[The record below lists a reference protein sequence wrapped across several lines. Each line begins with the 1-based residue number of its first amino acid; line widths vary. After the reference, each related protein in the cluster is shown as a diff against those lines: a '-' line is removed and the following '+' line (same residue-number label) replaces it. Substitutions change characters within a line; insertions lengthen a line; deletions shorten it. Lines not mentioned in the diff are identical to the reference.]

1 MSVISLEEWRKKQ
14 EDISASKSQSPQ
26 NTKSDELGQTLIDDD
41 ELAVMMEIYTVLVHA
56 KQSPFTTKSDFARV
70 AANPVA
76 LCASE
81 GLLSTQL
88 NENTYTNKW
97 MVTAEGLEWM
107 EGMEDVLSNRQ

>member
-1 MSVISLEEWRKKQ
+1 MSG
-14 EDISASKSQSPQ
+14 
-26 NTKSDELGQTLIDDD
+26 ELGQTPIDED
-41 ELAVMMEIYTVLVHA
+41 ELKVLMEIYTVLVHA
-56 KQSPFTTKSDFARV
+56 KQSPFTTKSDFARM

-88 NENTYTNKW
+88 NETTYTNKW

-107 EGMEDVLSNRQ
+107 EGMEDVLSTR

>member
-1 MSVISLEEWRKKQ
+1 MSVISLEEWRRKQ
-14 EDISASKSQSPQ
+14 EDISASKSQSQ
-26 NTKSDELGQTLIDDD
+26 QTSVSGELGQTPIDDD
-41 ELAVMMEIYTVLVHA
+41 ELAVLMEIYTVLVHA

-88 NENTYTNKW
+88 NDTTYTNKW

-107 EGMEDVLSNRQ
+107 EGMEDVLSTRQ

>member
-14 EDISASKSQSPQ
+14 EDISASKSQSKQ
-26 NTKSDELGQTLIDDD
+26 NLVSDELGQTLIDDT
-41 ELAVMMEIYTVLVHA
+41 ELAVLMEIYTVLVHA

-81 GLLSTQL
+81 GLLSTKL
-88 NENTYTNKW
+88 NETTYTNKW

-107 EGMEDVLSNRQ
+107 EGMEDVLSTRQ

>member
-1 MSVISLEEWRKKQ
+1 MSVISLDEWRQKL
-14 EDISASKSQSPQ
+14 EDISASKSQSQ
-26 NTKSDELGQTLIDDD
+26 LTSVSDELGQTPIDDD
-41 ELAVMMEIYTVLVHA
+41 ELAVLMEIYTVLVHA

-88 NENTYTNKW
+88 NETTYTNKW
-97 MVTAEGLEWM
+97 MVTADGLEWM
-107 EGMEDVLSNRQ
+107 EGMEDVLSTRQ